1 MHAKISTRSPMERP
15 LIQPD
20 EIYVASF
27 PFGDTA
33 GMKLR
38 PVLTL
43 TGPLGSVPEVLVAYI
58 SSVNPDPLLPSN
70 IVLDP
75 ATSEYRQTN
84 LKTKSALRLHKLA
97 TIHTSAVVR
106 RLGQLSA
113 ITIAEVDQKLRALL
127 NL

>member
-1 MHAKISTRSPMERP
+1 M
-15 LIQPD
+15 IQPD
-20 EIYVASF
+20 EIYLANF
-27 PFGDTA
+27 PFGNAA

-58 SSVNPDPLLPSN
+58 SSVIPSPLFPSD

-75 ATSEYRQTN
+75 STAEHKLTN
-84 LKTKSALRLHKLA
+84 VRAKSALHLHKLA
-97 TIHTSAVVR
+97 TIHTSSVVR
-106 RLGQLSA
+106 RLGSLSSA
-113 ITIAEVDQKLRALL
+113 TVLEVDQKLRSVL

>member
-1 MHAKISTRSPMERP
+1 M
-15 LIQPD
+15 IQPD
-20 EIYVASF
+20 EIYLASF

-43 TGPLGSVPEVLVAYI
+43 TGPLGPVPEVLVAYI
-58 SSVNPDPLLPSN
+58 SSVIPKPLLPSD

-75 ATSEYRQTN
+75 AAAEHLPTN

-106 RLGQLSA
+106 RIGGVSA
-113 ITIAEVDQKLRALL
+113 TTISEVDQKLRALL